1 MDVSEGESASRR
13 VLYVDD
19 DEGLLALTKRFLE
32 STDDEIEVVTTDSP
46 RRALALLA
54 SESFDAV
61 VSDYQ
66 MPEMSG
72 LELLSVL
79 REERGSDVPF
89 VIFTGRSREE
99 VAIEALNLGA
109 DSYLQKGGDPTTQ
122 YGVLRQTLV
131 RITDH
136 RRAERRLREREAYL
150 RVTLNSIAEG
160 VVATDA
166 DGTVV
171 QLNRTAEEITG
182 YDADAAVGEPLSDV
196 LVLVDGE
203 TGERIDPMRRVAE
216 ADGPVELAAGTKLV
230 TSDGGERYIEDS
242 MSPIRTDDGAVEGVV
257 AVFRDVTEA
266 YRERERRERQ
276 QRALVGLATDE
287 AVIGGSFEDALPR
300 ITETM
305 ATVLNV
311 ERASVWL
318 FDDAETLRCVDQYD
332 RSSGEH
338 NAGTT
343 LTASN
348 YPSYFEALAANR
360 SLGVDDVRTDPATAE
375 LRDGYLGPKGIASML
390 DATVRSG
397 GEVVG
402 VVCHEHVGEPRQWRT
417 DERRFAA
424 EVADNVVIAL
434 MRATDVEA
442 LPARAGGNE
451 TGDAEASDAEAD
463 DTGVGDAKTGDS
475 EGNERGDGTRP
486 REERRGSRAEPRAE
500 QSEE

>member
-1 MDVSEGESASRR
+1 MDVIEGESSAIR

-32 STDDEIEVVTTDSP
+32 SSDDGIEVETTDSP
-46 RRALALLA
+46 RRALRLLE

-72 LELLSVL
+72 LELLSEL
-79 REERGSDVPF
+79 RDGRDSGIPF

-109 DSYLQKGGDPTTQ
+109 DSYLQKGGDPTAQ

-131 RITDH
+131 RITEH

-150 RVTLNSIAEG
+150 RVTLDSIAEG

-182 YDADAAVGEPLSDV
+182 YDAEAAVGEQLSDV
-196 LVLVDGE
+196 LHLVDGA
-203 TGERIDPMRRVAE
+203 TGERIDPVRRVAD
-216 ADGPVELAAGTKLV
+216 ADGAVELAAGTKLV
-230 TSDGGERYIEDS
+230 TSDGDERYIEDS
-242 MSPIRTDDGAVEGVV
+242 MSPIRTDDGPVEGVV

-276 QRALVGLATDE
+276 QRALIDLATDE
-287 AVIGGSFEDALPR
+287 TVIAGSFEDALPR

-305 ATVLNV
+305 ATVLDV

-348 YPSYFEALAANR
+348 YPSYFAALETNR

-375 LRDGYLGPKGIASML
+375 LRGGYLEQKGIASLL

-402 VVCHEHVGEPRQWRT
+402 VVCHEHVGEPRRWRS

-434 MRATDVEA
+434 MRATDVDA
-442 LPARAGGNE
+442 LP
-451 TGDAEASDAEAD
+451 TSAD
-463 DTGVGDAKTGDS
+463 
-475 EGNERGDGTRP
+475 EDGTDETRP
-486 REERRGSRAEPRAE
+486 GRDEG
-500 QSEE
+500 

>member
-1 MDVSEGESASRR
+1 MDVIEGESSAIR

-32 STDDEIEVVTTDSP
+32 SSDDGIEVETTDSP
-46 RRALALLA
+46 RRALRLLE

-72 LELLSVL
+72 LELLSEL
-79 REERGSDVPF
+79 RDGRDSGIPF

-109 DSYLQKGGDPTTQ
+109 DSYLQKGGDPTAQ

-131 RITDH
+131 RITEH

-150 RVTLNSIAEG
+150 RVTLDSIAEG

-182 YDADAAVGEPLSDV
+182 YDAEAAVGKQLSDV
-196 LVLVDGE
+196 LHLVDGA
-203 TGERIDPMRRVAE
+203 TGERIDPVRRVAD

-230 TSDGGERYIEDS
+230 TSDGDERYIEDS
-242 MSPIRTDDGAVEGVV
+242 MSPIRTDDGSVEGVV

-276 QRALVGLATDE
+276 QRALIDLATDE
-287 AVIGGSFEDALPR
+287 TVIAGSFEDALPR

-305 ATVLNV
+305 ATVLDV

-348 YPSYFEALAANR
+348 YPSYFAALETNR
-360 SLGVDDVRTDPATAE
+360 ALGVDDVRTDPATAE
-375 LRDGYLGPKGIASML
+375 LRDGYLEQKDITSLL

-402 VVCHEHVGEPRQWRT
+402 VVCHEHVGEPRRWRS

-434 MRATDVEA
+434 MRATDVDA
-442 LPARAGGNE
+442 LP
-451 TGDAEASDAEAD
+451 TSAD
-463 DTGVGDAKTGDS
+463 
-475 EGNERGDGTRP
+475 EDGTDETRP
-486 REERRGSRAEPRAE
+486 GRDEG
-500 QSEE
+500 

>member
-1 MDVSEGESASRR
+1 MDGTEGESPTIR

-32 STDDEIEVVTTDSP
+32 STDDGIEVETTDSP
-46 RRALALLA
+46 QRALALLER
-54 SESFDAV
+54 ESFDAV

-79 REERGSDVPF
+79 RDERGSDIPF

-109 DSYLQKGGDPTTQ
+109 DSYLQKGGDPTAQ

-131 RITDH
+131 RITEH
-136 RRAERRLREREAYL
+136 RRAEQRLREREAHL
-150 RVTLNSIAEG
+150 RVTLDSIAEG

-166 DGTVV
+166 SGTVT
-171 QLNRTAEEITG
+171 QLNRTAEDRTG
-182 YDADAAVGEPLSDV
+182 YDADAAVGKPLSDV
-196 LVLVDGE
+196 FHLVNAE
-203 TGERIDPMRRVAE
+203 TGERIDPLQRVAE
-216 ADGPVELAAGTKLV
+216 AGGPVELGAGTKLV
-230 TSDGGERYIEDS
+230 TSDGDERYIEDS
-242 MSPIRTDDGAVEGVV
+242 MSPIRTDDGEVEGVV
-257 AVFRDVTEA
+257 VVFRDVTEA

-276 QRALVGLATDE
+276 RRALIDLATDE
-287 AVIGGSFEDALPR
+287 TVIAGSFEDALPR

-305 ATVLNV
+305 ATVLSV

-332 RSSGEH
+332 QVSGGH
-338 NAGTT
+338 TAGAT

-348 YPSYFEALAANR
+348 YPSYFEALEANR
-360 SLGVDDVRTDPATAE
+360 SLGVDDVQTDPATAE
-375 LRDGYLGPKGIASML
+375 LRNGYLEPKGITSML

-417 DERRFAA
+417 DELRFAA

-434 MRATDVEA
+434 MRATDVDA
-442 LPARAGGNE
+442 LPANDE
-451 TGDAEASDAEAD
+451 
-463 DTGVGDAKTGDS
+463 
-475 EGNERGDGTRP
+475 GDGTG
-486 REERRGSRAEPRAE
+486 EANADESAGEHGE
-500 QSEE
+500 

>member
-1 MDVSEGESASRR
+1 MDGTEGESPTIR

-32 STDDEIEVVTTDSP
+32 STDDGIEVETTDSP
-46 RRALALLA
+46 QRALALLER
-54 SESFDAV
+54 ESFDAV

-79 REERGSDVPF
+79 RDERASDIPF

-109 DSYLQKGGDPTTQ
+109 DSYLQKGGDPTAQ

-131 RITDH
+131 RITEH
-136 RRAERRLREREAYL
+136 RRAEQRLREREAHL
-150 RVTLNSIAEG
+150 RVTLDSIAEG

-166 DGTVV
+166 SGTVT
-171 QLNRTAEEITG
+171 QLNRTAEDRTG
-182 YDADAAVGEPLSDV
+182 YDADAAVGKPLSDV
-196 LVLVDGE
+196 FHLVNAE
-203 TGERIDPMRRVAE
+203 TGERIDPLQRVAE
-216 ADGPVELAAGTKLV
+216 AGGPVELGAGTKLV
-230 TSDGGERYIEDS
+230 TSDGDERYIEDS
-242 MSPIRTDDGAVEGVV
+242 MSPIRTDDGEVEGVV
-257 AVFRDVTEA
+257 VVFRDVTEA

-276 QRALVGLATDE
+276 RRALIDLATDE
-287 AVIGGSFEDALPR
+287 TVIAGSFEDALPR

-305 ATVLNV
+305 ATVLSV

-332 RSSGEH
+332 QVSGGH
-338 NAGTT
+338 TAGAT

-348 YPSYFEALAANR
+348 YPSYFEALEANR
-360 SLGVDDVRTDPATAE
+360 SLGVDDVQTDPATAE
-375 LRDGYLGPKGIASML
+375 LRNGYLEPKGITSML

-417 DERRFAA
+417 DELRFAA

-434 MRATDVEA
+434 MRATDVDA
-442 LPARAGGNE
+442 LPANDE
-451 TGDAEASDAEAD
+451 
-463 DTGVGDAKTGDS
+463 
-475 EGNERGDGTRP
+475 GDGTG
-486 REERRGSRAEPRAE
+486 EANADESAGEHGE
-500 QSEE
+500 

>member
-1 MDVSEGESASRR
+1 MDVIEGESSAIR

-32 STDDEIEVVTTDSP
+32 SSDDGIEVETTDSP
-46 RRALALLA
+46 RRALRLLE

-72 LELLSVL
+72 LELLSEL
-79 REERGSDVPF
+79 RDGRDSGIPF

-109 DSYLQKGGDPTTQ
+109 DSYLQKGGDPTAQ

-131 RITDH
+131 RITEH

-150 RVTLNSIAEG
+150 RVTLDSIAEG

-182 YDADAAVGEPLSDV
+182 YDAEAAVGEQLSDV
-196 LVLVDGE
+196 LHLVDGA
-203 TGERIDPMRRVAE
+203 TGERIDPVRRVAD

-230 TSDGGERYIEDS
+230 TSDGDERYIEDS
-242 MSPIRTDDGAVEGVV
+242 MSPIRTDDGSVEGVV

-276 QRALVGLATDE
+276 QRALIDLATDE
-287 AVIGGSFEDALPR
+287 TVIAGSFEDALPR

-305 ATVLNV
+305 ATVLDV

-348 YPSYFEALAANR
+348 YPAYFAALETNR

-375 LRDGYLGPKGIASML
+375 LRDGYLEQKGITSLL

-402 VVCHEHVGEPRQWRT
+402 VVCHEHVGEPRRWRS

-434 MRATDVEA
+434 MRATDVDA
-442 LPARAGGNE
+442 LP
-451 TGDAEASDAEAD
+451 TSAD
-463 DTGVGDAKTGDS
+463 
-475 EGNERGDGTRP
+475 EDGTDETRP
-486 REERRGSRAEPRAE
+486 GRDEG
-500 QSEE
+500 

>member
-1 MDVSEGESASRR
+1 MDGAEGESPTIR

-32 STDDEIEVVTTDSP
+32 STDDGIEVETTDSP
-46 RRALALLA
+46 RRGLALLER
-54 SESFDAV
+54 ESFDAV

-79 REERGSDVPF
+79 RDERGSDIPF

-109 DSYLQKGGDPTTQ
+109 DSYLQKGGDPTAQ

-131 RITDH
+131 RITEH
-136 RRAERRLREREAYL
+136 RRAEQRLREREAHL
-150 RVTLNSIAEG
+150 RVTLDSIAEG

-166 DGTVV
+166 SGTVT

-196 LVLVDGE
+196 FHLVDAE
-203 TGERIDPMRRVAE
+203 TGERIDPMQRVAE
-216 ADGPVELAAGTKLV
+216 AGGPVELGARTKLV
-230 TSDGGERYIEDS
+230 TSDGDERYIEDS
-242 MSPIRTDDGAVEGVV
+242 MSPIRTDDGEVEGVV
-257 AVFRDVTEA
+257 VVFRDVTEA

-276 QRALVGLATDE
+276 RRALIDLATDE
-287 AVIGGSFEDALPR
+287 TVIAGSFEDALPR

-305 ATVLNV
+305 ATVLSV
-311 ERASVWL
+311 ERASIWL

-332 RSSGEH
+332 QVSGEH
-338 NAGTT
+338 TAGAT

-348 YPSYFEALAANR
+348 YPSYFEALAGNR
-360 SLGVDDVRTDPATAE
+360 SLGVDDVQTDPATAE
-375 LRDGYLGPKGIASML
+375 LRNGYLEPKGIASML

-417 DERRFAA
+417 DELRFAA

-434 MRATDVEA
+434 MRATDVDA
-442 LPARAGGNE
+442 LPATAEEDEAGEANADESADENE
-451 TGDAEASDAEAD
+451 E
-463 DTGVGDAKTGDS
+463 
-475 EGNERGDGTRP
+475 
-486 REERRGSRAEPRAE
+486 
-500 QSEE
+500 

>member
-1 MDVSEGESASRR
+1 MDGTEGESPTIR

-32 STDDEIEVVTTDSP
+32 STDDGIEVETTDSP
-46 RRALALLA
+46 QRALALLER
-54 SESFDAV
+54 ESFDAV

-79 REERGSDVPF
+79 RDERGSDIPF

-109 DSYLQKGGDPTTQ
+109 DSYLQKGGDPTAQ

-131 RITDH
+131 RITEH
-136 RRAERRLREREAYL
+136 RRAEQRLREREAHL
-150 RVTLNSIAEG
+150 RVTLDSIAEG

-166 DGTVV
+166 SGTVT
-171 QLNRTAEEITG
+171 QLNRTAEDRTG
-182 YDADAAVGEPLSDV
+182 YDADAAVGKPLSDV
-196 LVLVDGE
+196 FHLVNAE
-203 TGERIDPMRRVAE
+203 TGERIDPLQRVAE
-216 ADGPVELAAGTKLV
+216 AGGPVELGAGTKLV
-230 TSDGGERYIEDS
+230 TSDGDERYIEDS
-242 MSPIRTDDGAVEGVV
+242 MSPIRTDDGEVEGVV
-257 AVFRDVTEA
+257 VVFRDVTEA

-276 QRALVGLATDE
+276 RRALIDLATDE
-287 AVIGGSFEDALPR
+287 TVIAGSFEDALPR

-305 ATVLNV
+305 ATVLSV

-332 RSSGEH
+332 QVSGGH
-338 NAGTT
+338 TAGAT

-348 YPSYFEALAANR
+348 YPSYFEALEANR
-360 SLGVDDVRTDPATAE
+360 SLGVDDVQTDPATAE
-375 LRDGYLGPKGIASML
+375 LRNGYLEPKGITSML

-417 DERRFAA
+417 DELRFAA

-434 MRATDVEA
+434 MRATDVDA
-442 LPARAGGNE
+442 LPANDE
-451 TGDAEASDAEAD
+451 
-463 DTGVGDAKTGDS
+463 
-475 EGNERGDGTRP
+475 GDGTG
-486 REERRGSRAEPRAE
+486 EANADESADEHGE
-500 QSEE
+500 